1 MHASPAEPTAGAD
14 GRTADSTGRKP
25 IIMSTTAA
33 TPTAGRAARIGL
45 WALPVYGVLL
55 GLSTLTHQP
64 PVTDFDAYA
73 RYVTTDA
80 FLISHLG
87 ASIFGA
93 ATAVLGAVAVTAF
106 LVAGPA
112 ARTAVVGLVLTTV
125 TNIFMAAAFGSAAF
139 VQPGIGR
146 AHLAGTPGMP
156 ALNADTAY
164 GSALFVTA
172 LTSAFFLIVSATVLG
187 AAIARTSHHLRRHG
201 IAYPVLVAAF
211 TLSGFFLQPVQ
222 AFTGFALAAATA
234 ALAVRLPRAVPPI
247 AAARPGSLSATATT
261 AASTVPASTRARR

>member
-1 MHASPAEPTAGAD
+1 MPIPVSQPSVAE
-14 GRTADSTGRKP
+14 
-25 IIMSTTAA
+25 
-33 TPTAGRAARIGL
+33 RAARTGL
-45 WALPVYGVLL
+45 WSLPLYALLL

-64 PVTDFDAYA
+64 PVSDFDAYA
-73 RYVTTDA
+73 RYVTTDV

-93 ATAVLGAVAVTAF
+93 AAAVLGAVAVTAY
-106 LVAGPA
+106 LVRGRA
-112 ARTAVVGLVLTTV
+112 ARTAVVGLVLTTI

-146 AHLAGTPGMP
+146 AHLAGAPGMP

-164 GSALFVTA
+164 GPALFATA
-172 LTSAFFLIVSATVLG
+172 LTSAFFLIVSAAVLG
-187 AAIARTSHHLRRHG
+187 TAIARTSRRLRADG

-222 AFTGFALAAATA
+222 AFAGFALAAATA
-234 ALAVRLPRAVPPI
+234 ALAVRLPRLASEAALGQAGAPPAPSPPTPSI
-247 AAARPGSLSATATT
+247 GLELKP
-261 AASTVPASTRARR
+261 